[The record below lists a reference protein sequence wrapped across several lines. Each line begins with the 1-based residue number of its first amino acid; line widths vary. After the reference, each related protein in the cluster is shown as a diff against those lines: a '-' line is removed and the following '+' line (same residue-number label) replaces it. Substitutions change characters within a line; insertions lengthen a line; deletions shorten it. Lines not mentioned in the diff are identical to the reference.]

1 MAERRTTPSNDL
13 VNQISEWGLTVS
25 EASPRKGARHR
36 MMQAGGHV
44 LFAIAAI
51 LILPVA
57 AAAFLFTDAGLV
69 FRLLAIMVFCAAAG
83 MAFKL
88 QAGKGP
94 RNAVQIDYRASE
106 VRLGTRKPGG
116 PFIRQRVMPFRQIE
130 AVRIDRIDPD
140 APELVLEFGGET
152 LSIAFNGASEES
164 LGELAAKIS
173 AARESARHAPISTR
187 IQNRVHGIGAGV
199 REVKSRIRSRI
210 AHA

>member
-1 MAERRTTPSNDL
+1 MAERQTGSSHDL

-25 EASPRKGARHR
+25 EASPRRGRRDRVMTAS
-36 MMQAGGHV
+36 GHV

-51 LILPVA
+51 LVLPVA
-57 AAAFLFTDAGLV
+57 AAAVVFTDAGLV

-88 QAGKGP
+88 QAGMGP
-94 RNAVQIDYRASE
+94 RNAVQIDYRACE
-106 VRLGTRKPGG
+106 VRLGTRTPGG

-152 LSIAFNGASEES
+152 LSISFNGASEDS
-164 LGELAAKIS
+164 VQDLAAKVS
-173 AARESARHAPISTR
+173 AARESARQAPIGTR
-187 IQNRVHGIGAGV
+187 IQSRVHGLGAGV
-199 REVKSRIRSRI
+199 REVTSRIRSRI